1 MVPMLTW
8 GLFLSNFSRAILVKE
23 SGVELKEGR
32 DQELP

>member
-23 SGVELKEGR
+23 SGV
-32 DQELP
+32 D